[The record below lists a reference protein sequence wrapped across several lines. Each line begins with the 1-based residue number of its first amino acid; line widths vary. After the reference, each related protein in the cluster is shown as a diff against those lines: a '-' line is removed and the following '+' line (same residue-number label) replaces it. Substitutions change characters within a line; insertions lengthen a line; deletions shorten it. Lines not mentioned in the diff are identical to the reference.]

1 LLPDGREHSGSDPND
16 LNGLNIAA
24 MFVVSAL
31 DKFRLDPVEMGQI
44 SPCVCR
50 PRCTGSTDGICEMVG
65 AAALSMCVYSRIAAV
80 ALALFVAF
88 VSLAFVQFWSIG
100 RPADARVMVRNLFIG
115 NVAIVSG
122 LLYVAVA
129 GAGRLTL
136 LDI

>member
-1 LLPDGREHSGSDPND
+1 
-16 LNGLNIAA
+16 
-24 MFVVSAL
+24 
-31 DKFRLDPVEMGQI
+31 
-44 SPCVCR
+44 
-50 PRCTGSTDGICEMVG
+50 MVG

-88 VSLAFVQFWSIG
+88 VSLAFVQFWSIE

-129 GAGRLTL
+129 GAGQLAL

>member
-1 LLPDGREHSGSDPND
+1 MLSDGREHSQPDPND
-16 LNGLNIAA
+16 LNGLNFAA

-31 DKFRLDPVEMGQI
+31 DKSRLDPVEMGQI
-44 SPCVCR
+44 SPGVCR

-65 AAALSMCVYSRIAAV
+65 AVALSMCACSRIAAV

-88 VSLAFVQFWSIG
+88 VSLAFVQFWSIE

-115 NVAIVSG
+115 NVAIVGG

-129 GAGRLTL
+129 GRLAL
-136 LDI
+136 LDT

>member
-1 LLPDGREHSGSDPND
+1 
-16 LNGLNIAA
+16 
-24 MFVVSAL
+24 
-31 DKFRLDPVEMGQI
+31 
-44 SPCVCR
+44 
-50 PRCTGSTDGICEMVG
+50 
-65 AAALSMCVYSRIAAV
+65 V
-80 ALALFVAF
+80 ALPLFVAF

-129 GAGRLTL
+129 GAGQLAL

>member
-16 LNGLNIAA
+16 LNGSQYRGH
-24 MFVVSAL
+24 VRGQRPRQVSPRPCGDGADL
-31 DKFRLDPVEMGQI
+31 SLRLPA
-44 SPCVCR
+44 
-50 PRCTGSTDGICEMVG
+50 RCTGSTDGDLRD
-65 AAALSMCVYSRIAAV
+65 AAALSLGVYSRVAAV

-88 VSLAFVQFWSIG
+88 VSLAFVQFWSIE

-129 GAGRLTL
+129 GAGQLAL